1 MFAND
6 IATDLAE
13 GRVLELAELY
23 ALDAV
28 TDSERALIDD
38 YLKDAPEGPEFL
50 ERVRQARETLAISFT
65 AEEEPPAR
73 LFHDLMEKIAHEPR
87 AQGVDA
93 EQGPG
98 AAVVVDKPA
107 APAAVADL
115 DGARTKRAE
124 RRRLGGARGW
134 LIGAAAAAVIAV
146 AGVGIGGYMAGQND
160 PVAQVL
166 QAQDVQK
173 KTADVPGGGTATI
186 SASSAK
192 DSFVVLMDGVA
203 PAPSGKVYQ
212 LWTLPKDGSAPV
224 PQGTMDAETHSKPAV
239 VKGLSAAS
247 SVAITVEPTG
257 AALAAFGVAA
267 ANAPAPTV
275 ASTPVPATAAAVA
288 SAIHL
293 VRMVGT

>member
-38 YLKDAPEGPEFL
+38 YIKDAPERPEFL

-73 LFHDLMEKIAHEPR
+73 LFHDLMERIAHEPR
-87 AQGVDA
+87 AQAVEAQEVDA

-98 AAVVVDKPA
+98 APVVADKPA
-107 APAAVADL
+107 APAAVVDL

-224 PQGTMDAETHSKPAV
+224 PQGTMDAETLSKPAV

-257 AALAAFGVAA
+257 GSQ
-267 ANAPAPTV
+267 APT
-275 ASTPVPATAAAVA
+275 SDPVLVVPLG
-288 SAIHL
+288 SA
-293 VRMVGT
+293 

>member
-38 YLKDAPEGPEFL
+38 YIKDAPEGPEFL

-93 EQGPG
+93 QDVEARGGDAEQGPG
-98 AAVVVDKPA
+98 APVVADKPA

-166 QAQDVQK
+166 QAQDVRK

-224 PQGTMDAETHSKPAV
+224 PQGTMDAETLSKPAV

-257 AALAAFGVAA
+257 GSQ
-267 ANAPAPTV
+267 APT
-275 ASTPVPATAAAVA
+275 SDPVLVVPLG
-288 SAIHL
+288 SA
-293 VRMVGT
+293 